1 MVEVN
6 SGLTRI
12 PREIVLQALKTV
24 PASFTLTPRNPARA
38 LNVGGNHIS
47 FSLVAGP
54 PNVHDCVNGRRSG
67 NHADYVS
74 LIKLAQSFDI
84 IHFIGNQ
91 PTAPQELPARTRH
104 LDCYLAN
111 ILYSDRVF
119 HCTAIGRERALDG
132 IDMMAIT
139 RGLTREQMAD
149 ESRRPHHH
157 LGQFA
162 APLRCRDER
171 RPDGDV
177 GIQPGRGGDALHLDG
192 RDGAGVA
199 GRGAHAAECR
209 GARRH
214 HALAAGAAR
223 RAGGLWR
230 LHLRRRHEIRRA
242 RLRHA
247 GECARHAGLRPA
259 GALLQDAL
267 PRQQLQRQQRGRRPG
282 GLRIADVDLV
292 LGPWRTPISSITAP
306 AGWRAD

>member
-38 LNVGGNHIS
+38 LNVGDNHIS

-111 ILYSDRVF
+111 ILYSDRVYPL
-119 HCTAIGRERALDG
+119 HRDRARARARRHRHDGDRPRPHARADGRG
-132 IDMMAIT
+132 
-139 RGLTREQMAD
+139 
-149 ESRRPHHH
+149 SRRPHHH
-157 LGQFA
+157 LGQLA

-171 RPDGDV
+171 RPDGDGGV
-177 GIQPGRGGDALHLDG
+177 RPGRGGDALHPDG
-192 RDGAGVA
+192 RDGAGVD
-199 GRGAHAAECR
+199 
-209 GARRH
+209 
-214 HALAAGAAR
+214 
-223 RAGGLWR
+223 
-230 LHLRRRHEIRRA
+230 RRRR
-242 RLRHA
+242 
-247 GECARHAGLRPA
+247 
-259 GALLQDAL
+259 
-267 PRQQLQRQQRGRRPG
+267 
-282 GLRIADVDLV
+282 
-292 LGPWRTPISSITAP
+292 
-306 AGWRAD
+306 